1 MNILIADPI
10 AQEGIEPLS
19 KFAHT
24 DVKTGMK
31 PEELIRI
38 IGDYE
43 ALVVRSETKVTAD
56 VIKAGKKLQVIGRAG
71 TGVDNIDVPAATQK
85 GIVVLN
91 VPTGNTISAAEHT
104 VAMMLAMARHIPQ
117 AHGLLKNN
125 IWKRAEFTGT
135 EVRYKTLGVIGL
147 GNVGSEVAKRA
158 KGMEMKVI
166 AYDPLVSPE
175 KAAKL
180 GVDLVSLE
188 TLYKES
194 DFITLHMPLTP
205 KTRGFIGARE
215 LAMMKTGVRII
226 NCARGGLIDEAEL
239 YKAVTEGHV
248 AGAAVDVFTVEPAK
262 DNILLKSDKIVVT
275 PHLAAST
282 EEAQKNI
289 AIDIA
294 DQIISVLKGE
304 AAKYAVNAPLLSP
317 ELMAVLGPYIKVS
330 SLLGRMAA
338 QLVEGPV
345 SALQIKYQGEISQYN
360 TAALKAALLG
370 ALLENII
377 EERINIVNADVV
389 AASRGIK
396 ITEEKSSVCEN
407 YPALITLEVSCGCGD
422 LAVAGTVL
430 RGEPHIVR
438 FNPFWIDL
446 VPHGG
451 YFLFSDHRDRPGLI
465 GAVGNITGKADI
477 DISFMQVSRLKP
489 RGQALMVLALDEP
502 LKDDDLKAIRAIP
515 DVYSAKVVKL

>member
-19 KFAHT
+19 KFGHT
-24 DVKTGMK
+24 DVRVGMK
-31 PEELIRI
+31 PDELLRV

-43 ALVVRSETKVTAD
+43 ALVVRSETKVTAE
-56 VIKAGKKLQVIGRAG
+56 VIQAGKKLLVIGRAG

-104 VAMMLAMARHIPQ
+104 VAMMLALARHIPQ
-117 AHGLLKNN
+117 AHALLKNN

-135 EVRYKTLGVIGL
+135 EVRYKILGVIGL
-147 GNVGSEVAKRA
+147 GNVGSEVARRA
-158 KGMEMKVI
+158 KGLEMKVI

-175 KAAKL
+175 KASKL
-180 GVDLVSLE
+180 GVELVPLE
-188 TLYKES
+188 KLYRES
-194 DFITLHMPLTP
+194 DFITLHMPMTAQ
-205 KTRGFIGARE
+205 TRGFIGARE
-215 LAMMKTGVRII
+215 LATMKTGVRII
-226 NCARGGLIDEAEL
+226 NCARGGLVDEQAL
-239 YKAVTEGHV
+239 FDAVNEGKV
-248 AGAAVDVFTVEPAK
+248 AGAACDVFSVEPAQ
-262 DNILLKSDKIVVT
+262 DNILLKSDKIIVT

-294 DQIISVLKGE
+294 DQIMAVLRGE

-317 ELMAVLGPYIKVS
+317 EMMAVLGPHIKVCY
-330 SLLGRMAA
+330 LLGRMAA
-338 QLVEGPV
+338 QLNEGPV
-345 SALQIKYQGEISQYN
+345 SALEIMYNGDISQYN

-370 ALLENII
+370 ALLENTI

-389 AASRGIK
+389 AAGRGIK
-396 ITEEKSSVCEN
+396 ITEQRSAGCEN
-407 YPALITLEVSCGCGD
+407 YAALITLQVRSHSGD
-422 LAVAGTVL
+422 LTVAGTVL

-438 FNPFWIDL
+438 FNTFWIDL

-451 YFLFSDHRDRPGLI
+451 YYLFSDHRDRPGLI
-465 GAVGNITGKADI
+465 GAVGNITGRADI

-502 LKDDDLKAIRAIP
+502 LKEEDLNDIRAIP
-515 DVYSAKVVKL
+515 DVYTAKVVKL